1 MHTPGASQRHVM
13 AWSPAGSIPPLS
25 PRYSLHSFYPSRRA
39 ASATYSALGRRSS
52 RNDNRCLANA
62 PQSHPLF
69 HQTQTVCSLLRRAG
83 FGCAAVKGGWCSP
96 GHANENAQL
105 RVGVGV
111 ADCFPRGAAP
121 RGGILRPPAR
131 EKRARLVTGVRPRK
145 EPGRVPE
152 PEGISGNECG
162 MPVSNHAS

>member
-1 MHTPGASQRHVM
+1 MCPACLPARQPTRQDPHGTVIGRVGLGGQSRVHTPGASQRHVM

-25 PRYSLHSFYPSRRA
+25 PQYSLHSFYPSRRA

-111 ADCFPRGAAP
+111 ADCFPRGAAR
-121 RGGILRPPAR
+121 RGYILRPP
-131 EKRARLVTGVRPRK
+131 ERK
-145 EPGRVPE
+145 ELGL
-152 PEGISGNECG
+152 
-162 MPVSNHAS
+162 